1 MFRAK
6 NVAFAVVAIMTGYVL
21 YHDERFLVEPANPIW
36 QHYESFKW
44 WLLPH
49 GLAGASAILLAP
61 MQFSDRLRRRFT
73 RLHRV
78 VGRVYVVGVFVL
90 APLGVV
96 IESIDQRL
104 GDPPSFLAL
113 SVVNAVILIVP
124 TAIAFFFAMKR
135 RISQHR
141 QWMTR
146 SYAVALVFFESRF
159 ILGITGW
166 DALGIGIVETVTWVC
181 LAVAILIADL
191 ANQWQEVRAARPG
204 LEARAQPSA
213 AGPA

>member
-1 MFRAK
+1 MLSLLRSLVEHCDGGGATCVSGDENLTQIPAGWRIRVAHPDSSTVRLSAGRAATFLAEGGMFRAK
-6 NVAFAVVAIMTGYVL
+6 NVAFALVAIMNGYVR
-21 YHDERFLVEPANPIW
+21 YHDQRFLIEPANPIW
-36 QHYESFKW
+36 QHYESFTW

-96 IESIDQRL
+96 IESIDQGL

-113 SVVNAVILIVP
+113 SVVN
-124 TAIAFFFAMKR
+124 
-135 RISQHR
+135 
-141 QWMTR
+141 
-146 SYAVALVFFESRF
+146 
-159 ILGITGW
+159 
-166 DALGIGIVETVTWVC
+166 
-181 LAVAILIADL
+181 
-191 ANQWQEVRAARPG
+191 
-204 LEARAQPSA
+204 
-213 AGPA
+213 

>member
-6 NVAFAVVAIMTGYVL
+6 NVGFAVVAIMTGYVL

-49 GLAGASAILLAP
+49 GLAGASALLLAP

-78 VGRVYVVGVFVL
+78 VGRVYVAGVFVL
-90 APLGVV
+90 APLGVI

-104 GDPPSFLAL
+104 GDPLSFLVL
-113 SVVNAVILIVP
+113 SVVNAVILVVP
-124 TAIAFFFAMKR
+124 TAIAFAFALR
-135 RISQHR
+135 RQISQHR

-159 ILGITGW
+159 ILGVTGW
-166 DALGIGIVETVTWVC
+166 DTLGIGVTETVTWVC
-181 LAVAILIADL
+181 LAVAILVGDL
-191 ANQWQEVRAARPG
+191 ANQWHDKRAARPV
-204 LEARAQPSA
+204 LDPQAQRSVA
-213 AGPA
+213 EPA